1 MFWSKTPPVGM
12 DLGSYAL
19 KSCFLENNQRQCS
32 VWTAAREESTSLRAR
47 LQEMFKVH
55 RRAKQV
61 SMALDDPAI
70 TAGYLELAKSSI
82 TDLRVAILSAVVR
95 EIPFSLSD
103 VELIH
108 RLVPNLGGDS
118 ETQGI
123 FFVAVPNQVIQ
134 EKKALGAALG
144 LDVRHY
150 EPAMFAQLRGFVR
163 NHQVVPGEV
172 LAVVSAGAQATNVML
187 MRDGHLYHH
196 RSFRL
201 GGSEFTRL
209 FQSVKGEAWEEAE
222 RRKRG
227 YSVADQ
233 RNYYIEPLV
242 RRWLREVG
250 ATLRL
255 AQERHSCLRTSRVVL
270 TGGTACWEGLDRR
283 LSEELEMQVTL
294 EHWDRCRPVGDSC
307 DLPFY
312 DVALGM
318 ALRQ

>member
-12 DLGSYAL
+12 DLGSFAL

-32 VWTAAREESTSLRAR
+32 VWTAVREESSSLRIR

-61 SMALDDPAI
+61 SMALEDPSI
-70 TAGYLELAKSSI
+70 TAGYLELSKSSI
-82 TDLRVAILSAVVR
+82 SDLRVAILSAVVR
-95 EIPFSLSD
+95 EIPFSLSE

-108 RLVPNLGGDS
+108 RLVPTLGGES
-118 ETQGI
+118 ESQGV

-134 EKKALGAALG
+134 EKKDMGAALG

-172 LAVVSAGAQATNVML
+172 LALVSAGAQATNVML
-187 MRDGHLYHH
+187 MRDGHLYYH

-209 FQSVKGEAWEEAE
+209 FQSVKGEAYEEAE

-227 YSVADQ
+227 YSVSDQ

-242 RRWLREVG
+242 RRWLREVS
-250 ATLRL
+250 ASLEL
-255 AQERHSCLRTSRVVL
+255 AQERHSGLRTSRVVL

-294 EHWDRCRPVGDSC
+294 EHWDRCRPMSETC
-307 DLPFY
+307 SLPFY